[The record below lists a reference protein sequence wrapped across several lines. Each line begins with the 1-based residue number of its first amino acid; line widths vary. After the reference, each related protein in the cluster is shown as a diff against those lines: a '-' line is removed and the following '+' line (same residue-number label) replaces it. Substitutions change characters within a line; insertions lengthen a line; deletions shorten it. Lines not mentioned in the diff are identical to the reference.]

1 MCQTH
6 NTLQVKNRLLIL
18 TGPQG
23 SGNHLW
29 SKIFSAH
36 PFVNGWRMK
45 EYWEGHHLEPF
56 SAWWDDPSLIKDTGH
71 RFNFTSI
78 SCPYFRDREPRI
90 PSYYAFIQNA
100 KKIYDV
106 KIAVI
111 SRDQN
116 ILKTQQ
122 ERVRG
127 GKTYDKFLKQLPY
140 LEADFFLSTEAL
152 FLYKENYLTHL
163 SKILNIPV
171 WIEGH
176 DLFDTNKKYISSVEQ
191 QPLDLIVKKVCSES

>member
-1 MCQTH
+1 MQ
-6 NTLQVKNRLLIL
+6 NNLLIL

-29 SKIFSAH
+29 SKVFSKH

-45 EYWEGHHLEPF
+45 QYWEGHHHEPF
-56 SAWWDDPSLIKDTGH
+56 SAWWDDPSLNNFPYKD
-71 RFNFTSI
+71 
-78 SCPYFRDREPRI
+78 
-90 PSYYAFIQNA
+90 FIQNA
-100 KKIYDV
+100 KKIYNV
-106 KIAVI
+106 KVAVI

-127 GKTYDKFLKQLPY
+127 GETYDKFLKELPD
-140 LEADFFLSTEAL
+140 LEPDFFLSTEAL

-163 SKILNIPV
+163 SKILHIPV
-171 WIEGH
+171 WIENH
-176 DLFDTNKKYISSVEQ
+176 DLFDTNTKYISAVSE
-191 QPLDLIVKKVCSES
+191 QPLDLEVKKACQES

>member
-1 MCQTH
+1 MQ
-6 NTLQVKNRLLIL
+6 NNLLIL

-29 SKIFSAH
+29 SKVFSKH

-45 EYWEGHHLEPF
+45 QYWEGHHHEPF
-56 SAWWDDPSLIKDTGH
+56 SAWWDDPSLIEDTGH
-71 RFNFTSI
+71 LYNFTSI
-78 SCPYFRDREPRI
+78 SCPYFRDQKACI
-90 PSYYAFIQNA
+90 PSYYSFIQNA
-100 KKIYDV
+100 RKIYNV

-127 GKTYDKFLKQLPY
+127 GKTYDEFLKQLPN
-140 LEADFFLSTEAL
+140 LNPDFFLSTEAL
-152 FLYKENYLTHL
+152 FLYKESYLTYL

-171 WIEGH
+171 WIEDH
-176 DLFDTNKKYISSVEQ
+176 ELFDTNTKYVSPVPE
-191 QPLDLIVKKVCSES
+191 QPLDLEVKKACDES

>member
-1 MCQTH
+1 MR
-6 NTLQVKNRLLIL
+6 NNLLIL

-29 SKIFSAH
+29 SKIFSKH

-45 EYWEGHHLEPF
+45 QYWEGHHHEPF
-56 SAWWDDPSLIKDTGH
+56 SAWWDDPSLIEDTGH
-71 RFNFTSI
+71 RYNFTSI
-78 SCPYFRDREPRI
+78 SCPYFRDQKPCI
-90 PSYYAFIQNA
+90 PSYYSFIENA
-100 KKIYDV
+100 RKIYDV

-111 SRDQN
+111 ARDQN

-127 GKTYDKFLKQLPY
+127 SKTYDKFLKQLPY
-140 LEADFFLSTEAL
+140 LHPDFFLSTETL
-152 FLYKENYLTHL
+152 FLYKEAYLTHL
-163 SKILNIPV
+163 SNILNIPV

-176 DLFDTNKKYISSVEQ
+176 DLFDTNTKYVSPVPEQ
-191 QPLDLIVKKVCSES
+191 LLDLEVKKACDES

>member
-1 MCQTH
+1 MQ
-6 NTLQVKNRLLIL
+6 NNLLIL

-29 SKIFSAH
+29 SKVFSKH

-45 EYWEGHHLEPF
+45 QYWEGHHHEPF
-56 SAWWDDPSLIKDTGH
+56 SAWWDDPSLIEDTGC
-71 RFNFTSI
+71 RYNFTSI
-78 SCPYFRDREPRI
+78 SCPYFRDREPHV
-90 PSYYAFIQNA
+90 PAYKTFIENA
-100 KKIYDV
+100 KNIYNV

-127 GKTYDKFLKQLPY
+127 SKTYDKFLKELSD
-140 LEADFFLSTEAL
+140 LEVDFFLSTETL
-152 FLYKENYLTHL
+152 FLYKEHYLTHL

-171 WIEGH
+171 WVENH
-176 DLFDTNKKYISSVEQ
+176 DLLDTNTKYISSVKE
-191 QPLDLIVKKVCSES
+191 QPLDLVVKKVCSES

>member
-1 MCQTH
+1 MR
-6 NTLQVKNRLLIL
+6 NNLLIL

-29 SKIFSAH
+29 SKVFSKH

-45 EYWEGHHLEPF
+45 QYWEGHHHEPF
-56 SAWWDDPSLIKDTGH
+56 SAWWDDPSLIEDTGH
-71 RFNFTSI
+71 RYNFTSI
-78 SCPYFRDREPRI
+78 SCPYFRDQKPCI
-90 PSYYAFIQNA
+90 PSYYSFIENA
-100 KKIYDV
+100 RKIYDV

-111 SRDQN
+111 ARDQN

-127 GKTYDKFLKQLPY
+127 SKTYDKFLKQLPY
-140 LEADFFLSTEAL
+140 LHPDFFLSTETL
-152 FLYKENYLTHL
+152 FLYKEAYLTHL
-163 SKILNIPV
+163 SNILNIPV

-176 DLFDTNKKYISSVEQ
+176 DLFDTNTKYVSPVPEQ
-191 QPLDLIVKKVCSES
+191 A

>member
-1 MCQTH
+1 MR
-6 NTLQVKNRLLIL
+6 NNLLIL

-29 SKIFSAH
+29 SKIFSKH

-45 EYWEGHHLEPF
+45 QYWEGHHHEPF
-56 SAWWDDPSLIKDTGH
+56 SDWWDDPSLIEDTGH
-71 RFNFTSI
+71 HYNFTSI
-78 SCPYFRDREPRI
+78 SCPYFRDQKACI
-90 PSYYAFIQNA
+90 PSYYTFIENA
-100 KKIYDV
+100 RKIYNV

-116 ILKTQQ
+116 ILKTQE

-127 GKTYDKFLKQLPY
+127 VKTYDKFIKQLPY
-140 LEADFFLSTEAL
+140 LHPDFFLSTETL
-152 FLYKENYLTHL
+152 FLYKEAYLTHL
-163 SKILNIPV
+163 SNILNIPV

-176 DLFDTNKKYISSVEQ
+176 DLFDTNTKYVSPVPE
-191 QPLDLIVKKVCSES
+191 QPLDLEVKKACDES

>member
-1 MCQTH
+1 MQ
-6 NTLQVKNRLLIL
+6 NNLLIL

-29 SKIFSAH
+29 SKVFSKH

-45 EYWEGHHLEPF
+45 QYWEGHHHEPF
-56 SAWWDDPSLIKDTGH
+56 SAWWDDPSLIEDTGH

-78 SCPYFRDREPRI
+78 SCPYFRNQKACI
-90 PSYYAFIQNA
+90 PSYHAFIQNA
-100 KKIYDV
+100 RKIYNV

-116 ILKTQQ
+116 ILKTQE

-127 GKTYDKFLKQLPY
+127 NKTFDKFLKQLPY
-140 LEADFFLSTEAL
+140 LNPDFFLSTETL
-152 FLYKENYLTHL
+152 FLYKEAYLTHL

-171 WIEGH
+171 WIENH
-176 DLFDTNKKYISSVEQ
+176 DLFDTNTKYISPVSE
-191 QPLDLIVKKVCSES
+191 QPLDLEVKKACEDS

>member
-1 MCQTH
+1 MR
-6 NTLQVKNRLLIL
+6 NNLLIL

-29 SKIFSAH
+29 SKIFSKH
-36 PFVNGWRMK
+36 PFVNGWRMEK
-45 EYWEGHHLEPF
+45 YWEGHHHEPF
-56 SAWWDDPSLIKDTGH
+56 SAWWDDPSLIEDTGH

-78 SCPYFRDREPRI
+78 SCPYFRNQKACI
-90 PSYYAFIQNA
+90 PSYHAFTQNA
-100 KKIYDV
+100 RKIYNV

-116 ILKTQQ
+116 ILKTQE

-127 GKTYDKFLKQLPY
+127 SKTYDKFLKQLPY
-140 LEADFFLSTEAL
+140 LNPDFFLSTETL

-163 SKILNIPV
+163 SKILNIPI
-171 WIEGH
+171 WIEDH
-176 DLFDTNKKYISSVEQ
+176 ELLDTNTKYVSAVSE
-191 QPLDLIVKKVCSES
+191 QPLDLEVKKACDES